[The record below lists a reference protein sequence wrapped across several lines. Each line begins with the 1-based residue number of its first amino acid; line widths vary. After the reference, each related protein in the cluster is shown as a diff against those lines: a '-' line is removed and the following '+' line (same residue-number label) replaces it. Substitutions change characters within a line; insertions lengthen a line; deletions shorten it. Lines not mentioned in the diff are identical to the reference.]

1 MSKAEEYSFNI
12 PSELFQQL
20 TKEQQVLWRKEIE
33 NTFNNGYHQA
43 EKDLELTCEDIETIL
58 NVENVL
64 LHEFNSQSELIIET
78 YPTGRDYYQEILK
91 RFNKERKEKCQ

>member
-1 MSKAEEYSFNI
+1 MSKAKERALERCPKSENVIEEMRN
-12 PSELFQQL
+12 E
-20 TKEQQVLWRKEIE
+20 RKRAIFIE
-33 NTFNNGYHQA
+33 GYHQA